1 MILNFL
7 SLLLMFWLPE
17 VELEPRDATMLF
29 VGDAMQH
36 TPQIKSARLADG
48 SFDYSPCFQY
58 IQSQIS
64 DADFAVA
71 NLECPLGGKPYT
83 GYPRF
88 SAPDEFA
95 VALQTVGFDLL
106 QTTNNHA
113 MDRGDAGALRTI
125 AVLDSIGMPH
135 VGTCKRTA
143 DGDFADAPYIA
154 KVGAYTVAFF
164 AYTYGTNGIPVK
176 NKDLQVNLIDM
187 EKMAGDIS
195 HARGTGADFVCV
207 MVHWGIE
214 YMTRESSEQRD
225 LANFLLS
232 EGVDII
238 VGTHP
243 HVVQPMEIRFNPVTG
258 RNALIIYS
266 LGNFI
271 SNQNDTNSR
280 GGALARVTLGVEN
293 HMPVIKSAECDLF
306 FVQKPNGKDSNYR
319 IVPVISPE
327 LLGNESKAQYSGFL
341 KNAETLF
348 ERYNKYVPLVKLPA
362 DTIPK

>member
-7 SLLLMFWLPE
+7 SLLLMFWFPK
-17 VELEPRDATMLF
+17 VELEPQDATMLF

-36 TPQIKSARLADG
+36 TPQIKSALQTDD

-58 IQSQIS
+58 IQSQIVN
-64 DADFAVA
+64 ADYAVA
-71 NLECPLGGKPYT
+71 NLECPLGGKPYS

-95 VALQTVGFDLL
+95 TALQTVGFDLL

-113 MDRGDAGALRTI
+113 MDRGDSGALRTI

-135 VGTCKRTA
+135 VGTYKRDTA
-143 DGDFADAPYIA
+143 GVFNDAPYLA
-154 KVGAYTVAFF
+154 MVGPYKVAFM
-164 AYTYGTNGIPVK
+164 AYTYGTNGIPVR
-176 NKDLQVNLIDM
+176 NKDLQVNHIDRDRM
-187 EKMAGDIS
+187 SADIVR
-195 HARGTGADFVCV
+195 AKRMGADFICV
-207 MVHWGIE
+207 MLHWGIE
-214 YMTRESSEQRD
+214 YMTKENAEQRD
-225 LANFLLS
+225 LANFLLG

-258 RNALIIYS
+258 RNSLIIYS

-280 GGALARVTLGVEN
+280 GGALARVTLGIEN
-293 HMPVIKSAECDLF
+293 HMPVIKYAECDLF

-319 IVPVISPE
+319 LVPVASPE
-327 LLGNESKAQYSGFL
+327 LLGVESKTQYSGFL

-348 ERYNKYVPLVKLPA
+348 SRYNKFVPLVKLPA
-362 DTIPK
+362 DTIPD